1 MKYRLS
7 VIILLVSITF
17 SGCSEYQEADSVQD
31 ISQVDRVR
39 IDSLEVFLSVEE
51 DDIVSPSQI
60 ELLSDQRL
68 AILDTKQNEVLVYKP
83 DGTFEHRFGRRGKG
97 PGEFVAPRGI
107 HATGSTID
115 VVDAGLSRV
124 NRFDL
129 EGNFIENY
137 MIKRES
143 SHFGFIAL
151 GNQKEYY
158 TVANG
163 AQGKLVAHRFSDED
177 SVQYFGEAMVEDPPP
192 VSASDAFYSSAAN
205 GEIPDAIA
213 NDLMMVF
220 SDGDLYLFI
229 KAFSRLQKYSEGEL
243 VWDEK
248 IDLPVNEVIFNTFV
262 ESVKESERNFGVLYY
277 LAGLTATGENIY
289 LLWNGTAEHPQQVVK
304 VNKEGEIDTI
314 FQLPSIEMRSFTSL
328 AVDENANRIYLSVP
342 NAGEIYRFTFSN

>member
-1 MKYRLS
+1 MKYLLS
-7 VIILLVSITF
+7 VISLLVSITF
-17 SGCSEYQEADSVQD
+17 PGCSEYQEADSVQD
-31 ISQVDRVR
+31 ISQVDQVRV
-39 IDSLEVFLSVEE
+39 DSLEVFLSVEE
-51 DDIVSPSQI
+51 DDIARPGQL
-60 ELLSDQRL
+60 ELLPDQRL

-83 DGTFEHRFGRRGKG
+83 DGTFEHRSGGRGKG
-97 PGEFVAPRGI
+97 PGEFVAPRII

-115 VVDAGLSRV
+115 VVDVGLLRV

-137 MIKRES
+137 LIKKES
-143 SHFGFIAL
+143 SHFGYIAL

-158 TVANG
+158 AVANG
-163 AQGKLVAHRFSDED
+163 AKGKLVVQRFPDAD
-177 SVQYFGEAMVEDPPP
+177 SVRYFGEAMVENPPP

-220 SDGDLYLFI
+220 SDGDLFVFI

-262 ESVKESERNFGVLYY
+262 ERVKESEINFGVLHY
-277 LAGLTATGENIY
+277 LAGLTATRENIY
-289 LLWNGTAEHPQQVVK
+289 LLWNGTTEHPQQVVK

-314 FQLPSIEMRSFTSL
+314 FQLPSIERRSFRSL
-328 AVDENANRIYLSVP
+328 AVDEYENRIYLSVP